1 MQPQLIPRR
10 SERLAL
16 ATAAIE
22 LSRVFGAAVQ
32 PPTAAHADT
41 VLVLQ
46 ACYLGTLQG
55 RPMSASKIAHFLG
68 MPRTTVL
75 GRLAF
80 LIEHG
85 YAKRDVSGTAYV
97 ICPERLKQSPAN
109 LNRAIKIIREAAS
122 ALDDAE
128 AEQRRAD
135 RARMGKVVARERDL
149 LHPSHWG
156 AGTRR

>member
-1 MQPQLIPRR
+1 V
-10 SERLAL
+10 RLAL

-22 LSRVFGAAVQ
+22 LSRILGAAVQ
-32 PPTAAHADT
+32 PVTAAHADT

-68 MPRTTVL
+68 MPRTTVI

-80 LIEHG
+80 LTEHG
-85 YAKRDVSGTAYV
+85 YAKRDVSGAAYV
-97 ICPERLKQSPAN
+97 ISPERLNQPSAN
-109 LNRAIKIIREAAS
+109 LDRAVKIIREAAR
-122 ALDDAE
+122 ALDHAE

-135 RARMGKVVARERDL
+135 RMQIEKLVA
-149 LHPSHWG
+149 
-156 AGTRR
+156 